1 MLEIN
6 GQPMLDIW
14 LDAFNEAGVDEVLI
28 NLHYLPEVVSDHV
41 SKRVGPPIVRT
52 FYEPELLGSAGTLLA
67 NRHWVR
73 DDDFFLACYA
83 DNLTDFDLRL
93 LVNRQRDGGADATL
107 GLFYADNPSACGI
120 VELDS
125 EGRMVGFVEKPEKPV
140 SNLANAGMYAFRPSV
155 LDELEG
161 QTPMDI
167 GYHLLPRLIGRAQ
180 AVTVDGYLRDIG
192 TVASYRTAQQEW
204 AERAPR

>member
-1 MLEIN
+1 
-6 GQPMLDIW
+6 
-14 LDAFNEAGVDEVLI
+14 
-28 NLHYLPEVVSDHV
+28 
-41 SKRVGPPIVRT
+41 
-52 FYEPELLGSAGTLLA
+52 
-67 NRHWVR
+67 
-73 DDDFFLACYA
+73 
-83 DNLTDFDLRL
+83 
-93 LVNRQRDGGADATL
+93 
-107 GLFYADNPSACGI
+107 
-120 VELDS
+120 
-125 EGRMVGFVEKPEKPV
+125 MVGFVEKPEKPA